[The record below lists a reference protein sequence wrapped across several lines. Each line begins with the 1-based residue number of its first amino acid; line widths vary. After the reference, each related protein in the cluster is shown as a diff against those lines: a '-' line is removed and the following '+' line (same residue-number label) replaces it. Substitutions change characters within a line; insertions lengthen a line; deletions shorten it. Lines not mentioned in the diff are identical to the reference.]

1 MQAEQ
6 LKNRKIQKEVQK
18 MNSDD
23 QNSITQLK

>member
-6 LKNRKIQKEVQK
+6 LKKPKIQKKVQK

>member
-6 LKNRKIQKEVQK
+6 LKSRKIQEEVQK

-23 QNSITQLK
+23 QNNITQLK

>member
-6 LKNRKIQKEVQK
+6 LKTRKIQKEVQK

-23 QNSITQLK
+23 QNSIKQLK

>member
-6 LKNRKIQKEVQK
+6 LKSRKIQKEVQK

-23 QNSITQLK
+23 QNSITKLK

>member
-6 LKNRKIQKEVQK
+6 LKKPKIQKEVQK